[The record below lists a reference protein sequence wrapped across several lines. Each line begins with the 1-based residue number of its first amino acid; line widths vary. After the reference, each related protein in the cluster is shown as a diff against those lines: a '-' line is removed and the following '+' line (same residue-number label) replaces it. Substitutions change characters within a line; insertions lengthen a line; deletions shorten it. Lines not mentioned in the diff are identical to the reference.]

1 MLLLKRCLVVA
12 SLLLFSAATLA
23 QVNIYSSRKEALI
36 LPLLQ
41 QFTADTGIQVKLL
54 TGKDDA
60 LLRRLALEGM
70 ASPADLLIT
79 TDVARLHRAKQM
91 QLTQAVDNGVLQ
103 QVVPVAWRDKD
114 HHWFGV
120 TSRARPIVYAP
131 GRVAVEQLG
140 RYEDL
145 ADSQW
150 RGRLCLRS
158 SDNVYNQSLVAAALI
173 ANGPEQTL
181 NWMQGMVANLSKP
194 PAGGDTDQLKAV
206 AAGICDLTLVNT
218 YYLARLQ
225 RSDSRVDNAVAGQL
239 AVFWPNQSDRGA
251 HFNIS
256 GMALTKA
263 SKHKQHA
270 IALMEYMV
278 SEQAQRWYA
287 DVNNE
292 YPVVAGVPMPDVL
305 AAYGQPKADTVS
317 LTRLGELNQ
326 QVIKLM
332 DQARWR

>member
-1 MLLLKRCLVVA
+1 MPIVKRFLVVA
-12 SLLLFSAATLA
+12 SLLLFSATTLA

-36 LPLLQ
+36 LPLLK
-41 QFTADTGIQVKLL
+41 QFTAHTGIQVKLL

-70 ASPADLLIT
+70 ASPADILIT

-91 QLTQAVDNGVLQ
+91 QLTQTLDNRVLQ
-103 QVVPVAWRDKD
+103 QAIPAAWRDKD
-114 HHWFGV
+114 SHWFGV
-120 TSRARPIVYAP
+120 TSRARPIVYAAS
-131 GRVAVEQLG
+131 RISAEQLQ

-158 SDNVYNQSLVAAALI
+158 SDNVYNQSLVASALI
-173 ANGPEQTL
+173 ANGAEQTL
-181 NWMQGMVANLSKP
+181 NWMRGMVANLAKP

-225 RSDSRVDNAVAGQL
+225 RSDNMVDNAVASQL
-239 AVFWPNQSDRGA
+239 AVFWPNQADRGT

-263 SKHKQHA
+263 AKNKQHA

-278 SEQAQRWYA
+278 SDQAQRWYA

-305 AAYGQPKADTVS
+305 AAYGQPKADAVS